1 MLVEV
6 RNLTVRFGAFAAV
19 RDVSF
24 SVDGGEIFGFL
35 GANGAGKT
43 TTIRVLC
50 GILPPTSGSV
60 RIAGSDVETGLNAVK
75 AQVGYMSQRFTLYDD
90 LTVDENLGFV
100 AGLRRMPAAVYR
112 RRREELLEFIG
123 FDRKLGTLVR
133 DLPGGVK
140 QQVSLAAAVLHDP
153 PIVFLDEPTAGV
165 TPVARARFWALIRA
179 LAQAGKCL
187 FVTTHYMDEAE
198 QCGRIALMR
207 AGEIVALDSP
217 AGLKQRTFPQGVI
230 ELTPRGP
237 AVSEERSAEERVA
250 EEPVAAGLTAEGRVA
265 GAPAA
270 AGRTGAGRAAAA
282 LAAEALAAEALAA
295 LAAQPDVA
303 TVQPYGLR
311 YHALV
316 RDPGRWAPLEARLA
330 PHFAVAHIAPSLE
343 DVFIE
348 LVEGRNR

>member
-6 RNLTVRFGAFAAV
+6 RNLTVRFGDFTAV
-19 RDVSF
+19 QDVSF
-24 SVDGGEIFGFL
+24 AVDGGDLFGFL

-60 RIAGSDVETGLNAVK
+60 RIGGVDVETDPIAVK
-75 AQVGYMSQRFTLYDD
+75 AKVGYMSQRFTLYDD
-90 LTVDENLGFV
+90 LTVEENLSFV
-100 AGLRRMPAAVYR
+100 AGLHHLSGVAYRQRRV
-112 RRREELLEFIG
+112 ELLEFIG
-123 FDRKLGTLVR
+123 FDRSLRLLVR

-153 PIVFLDEPTAGV
+153 PVIFLDEPTAGV
-165 TPVARARFWALIRA
+165 TPAARARFWALIRR
-179 LAQAGKCL
+179 LATGGKCV

-207 AGEIVALDSP
+207 AGEIIALDRP
-217 AGLKQRTFPQGVI
+217 AALKERTFPQGVI

-237 AVSEERSAEERVA
+237 EASLGLAPLRD
-250 EEPVAAGLTAEGRVA
+250 EPEAATI
-265 GAPAA
+265 
-270 AGRTGAGRAAAA
+270 
-282 LAAEALAAEALAA
+282 
-295 LAAQPDVA
+295 
-303 TVQPYGLR
+303 QPYGLR

-316 RDPGRWAPLEARLA
+316 RDPKRWERLEPALA
-330 PHFAVAHIAPSLE
+330 EHFAVAHIAPSLE